1 MTTITKNDSSSIP
14 KRYNIEQWDDENLDL
29 KPSLLRG
36 IFAYGFEKPSSIQK
50 QSLYPIISRPATD
63 IIAQAQS
70 GTGKTGAF
78 VTSILQ
84 IVDMEKNITQALIL
98 APTHELALQ
107 TKQVIDDIGRFLKVK
122 TQLLVGGTS
131 VENDKKQFIL
141 LHNYHLSNPTFISST
156 TGSNVI
162 SATIKR
168 KVEAPILP
176 QRPMGLIGIPG
187 SSKYSLFTSK
197 TNPESVVSWYSRYHC
212 G

>member
-1 MTTITKNDSSSIP
+1 MTSITKDSSSIP
-14 KRYNIEQWDDENLDL
+14 KRYNIEQWDDENLNL

-50 QSLYPIISRPATD
+50 QSLYPMISRPPTD

-84 IVDMEKNITQALIL
+84 IIDIQKNVTQALVL

-131 VENDKKQFIL
+131 VENDKKQL
-141 LHNYHLSNPTFISST
+141 LENTPHVAIGTPGRVHDMFRRNYLHT
-156 TGSNVI
+156 
-162 SATIKR
+162 
-168 KVEAPILP
+168 
-176 QRPMGLIGIPG
+176 
-187 SSKYSLFTSK
+187 
-197 TNPESVVSWYSRYHC
+197 
-212 G
+212 